1 MAYSEFQIER
11 IEKCLKS
18 RKKKFE
24 GKPFMG
30 GYCIFIDEKMAIG
43 LDVDKKTGRDRLM
56 VRIGE
61 SAMAEAMANVD
72 CTPMDI
78 TGKPLKGFVF
88 VDDVGFD
95 EDVDLEY
102 WINLALA
109 FNPLA
114 KKHKKKH

>member
-11 IEKCLKS
+11 IEKCLKT

-24 GKPFMG
+24 GRPFMG
-30 GYCIFIDEKMAIG
+30 GYCIFIDQKMAIG

-56 VRIGE
+56 VRLGE
-61 SAMAEAMANVD
+61 SAMAEALTKVA
-72 CTPMDI
+72 CRPMDI

-102 WINLALA
+102 WINLAMA

-114 KKHKKKH
+114 KKHKKKY